1 MRCSSGRCVKLVFFP
16 AYCSFWWRQYHLVVL
31 KFSLSLSP
39 QSCEEP
45 RFVICLLH
53 FLAALRIVGS
63 VLDFVSIT
71 ALLLASL
78 LASDPEV
85 SSGSPIVVP
94 GFSRSTKMHASNLLK
109 AVLKPRSLSSTTSGR
124 KQSLVTPQNEVT
136 TKGKRIS
143 SLDHSLPS
151 ATSVIARK
159 SSHSSSPPAKVTCLC
174 SPTNHPGSFRCRHH
188 RTGNPLGSASASSS
202 KASGASSRAPAA
214 DSRQAAHMIRAN
226 GMHNLPSL
234 PGPPP
239 SSLARSPLG
248 RTSRL
253 NPMVASGEAER
264 DIVIPFVNE

>member
-1 MRCSSGRCVKLVFFP
+1 LP

-31 KFSLSLSP
+31 KFSFSLSLSLSL

-78 LASDPEV
+78 LVSDPEV

-94 GFSRSTKMHASNLLK
+94 GFSRYTKMHASNLLK

-159 SSHSSSPPAKVTCLC
+159 PSHSSSPPVKVTCLC

-202 KASGASSRAPAA
+202 KTSGASSRVPAA

>member
-1 MRCSSGRCVKLVFFP
+1 
-16 AYCSFWWRQYHLVVL
+16 
-31 KFSLSLSP
+31 
-39 QSCEEP
+39 
-45 RFVICLLH
+45 
-53 FLAALRIVGS
+53 
-63 VLDFVSIT
+63 
-71 ALLLASL
+71 
-78 LASDPEV
+78 
-85 SSGSPIVVP
+85 
-94 GFSRSTKMHASNLLK
+94 MHASNLLK

-202 KASGASSRAPAA
+202 KASGVSSRAPAA

>member
-1 MRCSSGRCVKLVFFP
+1 LSSTLPCGASDGRFCLRFCIYHRPPLGFSS
-16 AYCSFWWRQYHLVVL
+16 CFGSRSF
-31 KFSLSLSP
+31 
-39 QSCEEP
+39 
-45 RFVICLLH
+45 
-53 FLAALRIVGS
+53 LRIPHRS
-63 VLDFVSIT
+63 
-71 ALLLASL
+71 AR
-78 LASDPEV
+78 
-85 SSGSPIVVP
+85 
-94 GFSRSTKMHASNLLK
+94 RSTKMHASNLLK

-159 SSHSSSPPAKVTCLC
+159 SSHSSSPPVKVTCLC

-202 KASGASSRAPAA
+202 KASGASSRAPTA